1 MADHLA
7 NEGVNLIMGYLDRA
21 LETSPSDILI
31 VDCHTLAQGDLVSL
45 DGTWQARNLDLF
57 VSTLIGFMLWWTNV
71 TLCIYDFN

>member
-1 MADHLA
+1 MTNLSLLQSEICSILVLIASHARRDANRVADHLA

-45 DGTWQARNLDLF
+45 DGT
-57 VSTLIGFMLWWTNV
+57 
-71 TLCIYDFN
+71 